1 MIQPPPKT
9 PTLEWQPEKRLQS
22 QDRLWILTDTYT
34 EWKSYRED
42 ATPQKF
48 YRVGCFDLKTRKLCY
63 VRFSVDDST
72 GMLRAGIP
80 APPWS
85 SGPLPYGI
93 EVKRMA
99 HGGGEEK
106 GRFKVDIAII
116 DIDLKDAWIGR
127 EAPRMFAGDGHW
139 SNSTRD
145 MWKKQADRVA
155 QVKAIE
161 AAALGMAG
169 RFSAGD
175 VKRKLGAEVN
185 VSPILRQLVD
195 EERLLPFGKKRG
207 RTYEVAPPM
216 VTERV
221 DWTG

>member
-1 MIQPPPKT
+1 MNQPLPKT

-22 QDRLWILTDTYT
+22 QDQLWIVTDTYT
-34 EWKSYRED
+34 EWKSYRDD

-48 YRVGCFDLKTRKLCY
+48 FRVGCFDLKTRKICY

-116 DIDLKDAWIGR
+116 DIDLKDAWIAH
-127 EAPRMFAGDGHW
+127 EARKMFAKDGHW
-139 SNSTRD
+139 PNSTRD
-145 MWKKQADRVA
+145 MWKKRVERVA
-155 QVKAIE
+155 LVKSIE

-169 RFSAGD
+169 RFSAKD
-175 VKRKLGAEVN
+175 VHEKLGRKVP
-185 VSPILRQLVD
+185 VSHVLRHLVD
-195 EERLLPFGKKRG
+195 EKRLLPFGEKRG

-216 VTERV
+216 VPERV
-221 DWTG
+221 DWAG